1 MARFSPETLLSAHR
15 VIGQACVA
23 WTPDDSPSASK
34 AYVERRGVAHLLV
47 AAEHTTARVRMAD
60 VEFMAAF
67 ADAWDTVVQPL
78 AAWRAVGLESVE
90 AALLANAATRP
101 QFGLSDTAAMATV
114 ADFLESAG
122 CLIAAHT
129 LAVHLE
135 RATPIDDPEALL
147 RAMLRVAAMEEQLGR
162 SGGRESLKRALAFAD
177 DVLGV
182 DHPATGLAVTYAAQA
197 ALRDEDLD
205 AAEALILRDLAATT
219 NMYGADDLQTATV
232 RSHLAALYRRQGRLD
247 EALVLADAVLE
258 AREQALGAEHPSTLV
273 AVNNLALLRRGD
285 HKSERALALYERA
298 LEAQRRVLGPA
309 HPTTLSVTNN
319 LCVLLRDLG
328 RAEEAAARCAEALD
342 LAKARTGHDHT
353 LTLTLQTN
361 GAMALSDL
369 ERYDEALVWLE
380 DAVTRRT
387 AQLGSDHPDTLISRY
402 KLAAV
407 YARQGNTEAA
417 EAHMRAVFEG
427 RTERLGS
434 AHPQTRLVLESLI
447 ELLEEEGRLDDSEPL
462 RRAEIDLDIAAG
474 DIHSTEALYRTY
486 VYGQCLLALERPKE
500 ALVYLRQTL
509 EGETALHGADDPS
522 LASTHASLADCLG
535 ALGQHAKAV
544 RHRQKCLTL
553 ERTEAEG
560 LNADVLATAIAL
572 VRDLRN
578 AGKHATAE
586 ALRVEMLR
594 GAREALSERQEQD
607 GTEEDAGDEDADGDA
622 LAERVAELAELER
635 LGEADSGTA

>member
-129 LAVHLE
+129 LAVHVE

-162 SGGRESLKRALAFAD
+162 SGGRESLTRALAFAD

-247 EALVLADAVLE
+247 VALVLADAVLE

-273 AVNNLALLRRGD
+273 AVNNLALLRRAGE
-285 HKSERALALYERA
+285 KSGEKSGETGSALALYERA
-298 LEAQRRVLGPA
+298 LEAHRRVLGPA
-309 HPTTLSVTNN
+309 HPSTLSVTNN

-369 ERYDEALVWLE
+369 ERYEEALVWLE
-380 DAVTRRT
+380 DAVQRRT

-474 DIHSTEALYRTY
+474 DIHSAEALYRTY
-486 VYGQCLLALERPKE
+486 MYGQCLLALERPKE

-522 LASTHASLADCLG
+522 LASTHAALADCLG

-560 LNADVLATAIAL
+560 LNADALATAIAL

-594 GAREALSERQEQD
+594 GAREALAER
-607 GTEEDAGDEDADGDA
+607 EDEPDDEPEGE
-622 LAERVAELAELER
+622 LAERVAELER
-635 LGEADSGTA
+635 LGEADPGTA